1 MNKKKSREIKKA
13 VALSYKNQDNVPKI
27 LAKGEGTIAE
37 NIVKKGEEEGI
48 VIYKDEN
55 LIDSLINLDINQEI
69 PEELYEV
76 VAEIIL
82 FVYTLDKEKEDENE
96 K

>member
-1 MNKKKSREIKKA
+1 MNKRKSREIKKA
-13 VALSYKNQDNVPKI
+13 VALSYNNQDNVPKI

>member
-1 MNKKKSREIKKA
+1 MNKRKSREIKKA

-37 NIVKKGEEEGI
+37 NIVKKGEEEDI
-48 VIYKDEN
+48 VIYEDEN

-69 PEELYEV
+69 PEELYEA

-82 FVYTLDKEKEDENE
+82 FVYTLDKEKEDENG